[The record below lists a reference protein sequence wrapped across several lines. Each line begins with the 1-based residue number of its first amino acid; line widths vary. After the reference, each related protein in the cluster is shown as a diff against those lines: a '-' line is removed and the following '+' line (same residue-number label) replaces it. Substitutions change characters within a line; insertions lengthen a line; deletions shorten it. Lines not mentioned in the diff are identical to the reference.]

1 MNRSIGIRPQRG
13 LSSTSE
19 ILLVLGIVIAAI
31 AFLPIAA
38 RVIGSQTGS
47 VMSNQQSEI
56 ASDVASRIGSITSHG
71 TQRIA
76 VTYRPPVE
84 QYVLTVQEQDTIT
97 VQLPNTE
104 TQSMTLSDVT
114 IENTQIEN
122 AEAICISRDQATVRL
137 TDGVCPH
144 PEPPSS

>member
-1 MNRSIGIRPQRG
+1 MSQPTGSPSRRG
-13 LSSTSE
+13 LSSTAE

-38 RVIGSQTGS
+38 RVIGSQSQS

-56 ASDVASRIGSITSHG
+56 ANDIASRIGSITSHG
-71 TQRIA
+71 TQQIA

-84 QYVLTVQEQDTIT
+84 QYVLTVKEQNKLT
-97 VQLPNTE
+97 VKLPNTK
-104 TQSMTLSDVT
+104 TQAMTLTDVN

-122 AEAICISRDQATVRL
+122 AAAICISRNKDLVTL
-137 TDGVCPH
+137 SDGVCPH
-144 PEPPSS
+144 PETP